1 MPNLTARGN
10 TEMTNYINQ
19 RGGLVRQ
26 MWAHRD
32 ENLVVLYRICSQPE
46 LFETWMY
53 CLAGGKYRDLTAMAP
68 TEEAAVQQVA
78 NNEGMPGARGR
89 VDNRYAMLAKLK
101 SQGASVSLKA
111 PTREVVEYSHR
122 PATQFTG
129 GLLKVWINKAY
140 TVLGSGLEFEGGG
153 GVVVQIGTPLSAVE
167 TDQSN
172 VDSTPRSI

>member
-10 TEMTNYINQ
+10 TEMTNYINN

-32 ENLVVLYRICSQPE
+32 ENLVVLYRVCSQPE

-53 CLAGGKYRDLTAMAP
+53 CLAGGKYRDLTAIAP
-68 TEEAAVQQVA
+68 TEEAAVEQVG

-89 VDNRYAMLAKLK
+89 VDNRLAVLAQLKL
-101 SQGASVSLKA
+101 QGVSVSLKA

-122 PATQFTG
+122 PAAQFSG
-129 GLLKVWINKAY
+129 GLLKVWINKTY
-140 TVLGSGLEFEGGG
+140 TVPGSGLEFEGGG
-153 GVVVQIGTPLSAVE
+153 GVVVQIGTPLAQVE
-167 TDQSN
+167 TAQSN
-172 VDSTPRSI
+172 VDFTPRSI